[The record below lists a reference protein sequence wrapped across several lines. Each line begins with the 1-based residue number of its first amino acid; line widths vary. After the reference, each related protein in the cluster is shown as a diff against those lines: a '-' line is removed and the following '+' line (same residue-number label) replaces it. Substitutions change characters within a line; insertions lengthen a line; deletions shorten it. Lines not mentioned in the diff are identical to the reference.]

1 MQHLSSCLVAGRE
14 VMSAHVLLGEFF
26 HLGQMQEEDTIRLIQ
41 QETKVVRKCDVYVL
55 TSTYK
60 NMWF

>member
-1 MQHLSSCLVAGRE
+1 
-14 VMSAHVLLGEFF
+14 MSAHVLLGEFF